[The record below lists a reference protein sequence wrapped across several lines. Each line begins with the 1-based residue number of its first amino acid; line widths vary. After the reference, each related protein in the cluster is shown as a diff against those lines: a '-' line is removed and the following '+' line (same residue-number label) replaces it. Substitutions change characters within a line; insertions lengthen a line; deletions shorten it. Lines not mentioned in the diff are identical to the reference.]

1 MSNKAQTQTQTQTPP
16 KKLLALDQAT
26 SFLGFAVFEGQDLTD
41 NGTVFFR
48 GDPAI
53 KRIAL
58 IRKWLNCKVH
68 EENIDF
74 VAMEDIQQ
82 QKNVKTFRVLAQ
94 LLGVLEC
101 YLFEKGIPY
110 RIVHVKTWR
119 KELGIPDTTNREKA
133 KASTMEY
140 IEKKY
145 DIENVEEDAADAI
158 CIGECCLKELGKKPL
173 IQWE

>member
-1 MSNKAQTQTQTQTPP
+1 LQTKNPP
-16 KKLLALDQAT
+16 LKKLLALDQAT
-26 SFLGFAVFEGQDLTD
+26 TFLGFAVFEGHNIVDS
-41 NGTVFFR
+41 GTVFFR
-48 GDPAI
+48 GQPAI

-110 RIVHVKTWR
+110 QIVHVKTWR
-119 KELGIPDTTNREKA
+119 KELGIVDTANREKA
-133 KASTMEY
+133 KASTIAY

-145 DIENVEEDAADAI
+145 EMEHVEEDAADAI
-158 CIGECCLKELGKKPL
+158 CIGECCLKELGKKSL
-173 IQWE
+173 IRWE